1 MKVKVVLALQW
12 LASSQPFADDHPT
25 FELLILSQSF
35 RNVPFNRSLS
45 DPPSLANDPSIKGF
59 LMIHIKA
66 IRR

>member
-1 MKVKVVLALQW
+1 M
-12 LASSQPFADDHPT
+12 SINIGIGISTIADDHPT
-25 FELLILSQSF
+25 LELLILSQSL
-35 RNVPFNRSLS
+35 RNVPFNRGLS